1 MRHLSRKITAFLVCA
16 FSVGVVSAQGIKDI
30 RINEVL
36 VKNANSYEDDYGHRV
51 GWIELFN
58 SGYSNVNVAGSYLTV
73 KRGDKTL
80 TYRIPK
86 NDQRTVIPPQG
97 YLIFFA
103 EGTSSKGTF
112 HTNFTLDQTGYLA
125 LLDQSGRGPAI
136 DSIQYSVADQ
146 QEDVSIGWFEDR
158 DGEMRF
164 GQLPATTPLST
175 NETLEKEPRHE
186 HFKRIDPYGVGM
198 AIVAMSVV
206 FSALVLLF
214 LIFKQ
219 VGKALTRADRRR
231 KEKAA
236 APAAPAAVPAG
247 GKAPVSA
254 PGELAGE
261 ELAAIA
267 MALYKYS
274 QDLHDIESRVLT
286 INRVAKA
293 YSPWSSKIYGI
304 NQFPNRK

>member
-1 MRHLSRKITAFLVCA
+1 MRQLAKHITAFLVCA

-36 VKNANSYEDDYGHRV
+36 VKNVNSYEDDYGHRV

-58 SGYSNVNVAGSYLTV
+58 SGYSNVDVAGSYLTV
-73 KRGDKTL
+73 KRGDKES

-86 NDQRTVIPPQG
+86 NDKRTLIPPQG

-125 LLDQSGRGPAI
+125 LLDQSGRGPAV
-136 DSIQYSVADQ
+136 DSIQYNVADQ
-146 QEDVSIGWFEDR
+146 KEDISIGWYEDEN
-158 DGEMRF
+158 GEPVF
-164 GQLPATTPLST
+164 GELIATTPLST
-175 NETLEKEPRHE
+175 NETIEKEPRHE

-206 FSALVLLF
+206 FCALVLLF

-219 VGKALTRADRRR
+219 VGKALTHADRKK
-231 KEKAA
+231 KE
-236 APAAPAAVPAG
+236 PTAVPAAAAAV
-247 GKAPVSA
+247 GKPTASGKG
-254 PGELAGE
+254 GELAGE